1 MNKNGSSATIQLL
14 QVVSTRGHDLSG
26 TMEGHYAD
34 YSSHL
39 EALGE
44 GCSMSGQQLEPPYVI
59 LMVLKASHAKLHF
72 HFALLLASREDI

>member
-1 MNKNGSSATIQLL
+1 MQCHQIVNKNGSSATNQFL

-44 GCSMSGQQLEPPYVI
+44 GCSMSEQQLEPPYVI
-59 LMVLKASHAKLHF
+59 LMGTKS
-72 HFALLLASREDI
+72 